1 MCDITATMAAFL
13 IGGDEPRRVEQML
26 PGKKWEL
33 PEHQRPA
40 STAAGSR
47 QVQAGAGN
55 TDVTPKQQQLLQPA
69 VSNASELSVRY
80 VLAEHY
86 LSVVTPLT
94 NRLLISSKEAL
105 ATPDALR
112 IHSITHVLLLCCGPE
127 VTPLTPSGNLSCVF
141 CCHHTWDRTPLS
153 TVSCFLRL
161 QPSHRRWLNQDV
173 SVRATNIWDGYWQTQ
188 QRTKCSWW
196 KGKV

>member
-1 MCDITATMAAFL
+1 M
-13 IGGDEPRRVEQML
+13 RRVDQML
-26 PGKKWEL
+26 LGKKWQL
-33 PEHQRPA
+33 PAHQRPA

-47 QVQAGAGN
+47 HVQAGAGG

-69 VSNASELSVRY
+69 ISNASELSVRY

-112 IHSITHVLLLCCGPE
+112 IHNITHVLLLCCGPE
-127 VTPLTPSGNLSCVF
+127 VTTSSPTSNVAS
-141 CCHHTWDRTPLS
+141 
-153 TVSCFLRL
+153 
-161 QPSHRRWLNQDV
+161 
-173 SVRATNIWDGYWQTQ
+173 
-188 QRTKCSWW
+188 
-196 KGKV
+196 